1 VVAPPRPAYQ
11 PATAGLTVVTLTS
24 TPSGADVNDADGRV
38 LGHTPMDLPV
48 SAGKPLQLMLK
59 LDGYKPF
66 PVARRSLSGNRVAIS
81 ATLKKEPS
89 KVEPQPATRAQPT
102 HRSVGYKDDPY

>member
-1 VVAPPRPAYQ
+1 MVVGAPPSHPAYQ
-11 PATAGLTVVTLTS
+11 PASAGVTLVTLTS
-24 TPSGADVNDADGRV
+24 APTGAEVNDADGRA

-48 SAGKPLQLMLK
+48 SAGRPLQLVLK

-66 PVARRSLSGNRVAIS
+66 PVLRRSLSGDRIEIA

-89 KVEPQPATRAQPT
+89 KVEPQPPPVR
-102 HRSVGYKDDPY
+102 RSVGYRDDPY